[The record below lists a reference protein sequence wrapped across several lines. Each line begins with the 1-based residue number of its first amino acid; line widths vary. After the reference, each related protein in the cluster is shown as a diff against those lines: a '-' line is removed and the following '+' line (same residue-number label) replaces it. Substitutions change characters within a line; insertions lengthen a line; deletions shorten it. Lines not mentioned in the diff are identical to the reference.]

1 MADALH
7 RTDIQ
12 AVVTVKRLRGK
23 RRVHYE
29 CPESEMV
36 RRLKLEEG
44 IILDIWMDP
53 DTRMIKIIM
62 AAKNGRL

>member
-1 MADALH
+1 M
-7 RTDIQ
+7 
-12 AVVTVKRLRGK
+12 KRLRGK

-36 RRLKLEEG
+36 KRLKLEEKV
-44 IILDIWMDP
+44 ILDIWMDP